1 MNIKD
6 NKVIKDINDI
16 LYMNNIKYIKCVT
29 HIKDEDLSRILDIWS
44 IIRITIITYIINDFK
59 DLIVSRIARVANI
72 LWMSR
77 TGL

>member
-6 NKVIKDINDI
+6 NKGIKDKNDI

-59 DLIVSRIARVANI
+59 DLIVWRIARVA
-72 LWMSR
+72 